1 MIEDRPERRMYRKSP
16 GRQYGYQ
23 YDPLHSQSLSRYGQ
37 QGRSDVS
44 VQSESWDGHDE
55 TGSRSN
61 RRTSGLLAPRPNPRR
76 TRQLLRQN
84 IIASKSKSPLL
95 DDTGQ
100 LDPELRGR
108 YALPDED
115 PGIYDNEVDPI
126 LYSNHRYPRTNQL
139 LSPPPEQYIEEEY
152 AEEQLAGEQLPGKE
166 LQYRDPGLGYDE
178 YENYDPLSNRLPYT
192 ESPRA
197 RSTALRVQPELPE
210 RGRRYSAPPDYDIE
224 EQEEMPARRKQKKKR
239 GLSRR
244 KLLIGAV
251 AVGGGAIAAYEL
263 APHLPQALEQA
274 GTNIEHQLQD
284 AFNKGLA
291 AGGEAVRKELI
302 NSLDTLEGVS
312 LDAAIGAAR
321 LTRIAY
327 DVFVSPLVT
336 LAATIADDFL
346 SALLGALTTARKWL
360 NQIGADNATLAALQA
375 VLQSWVNQ
383 IQSMPKKL
391 QTITDTDLDGAQAY
405 LRALQRKIQ
414 KEKDQLNSQGATP
427 TPAPKSTSTP

>member
-16 GRQYGYQ
+16 GRQYGYE

-37 QGRSDVS
+37 QGQSDVS
-44 VQSESWDGHDE
+44 VQSQSWDDRDE

-84 IIASKSKSPLL
+84 IIASKSKSGLL

-108 YALPDED
+108 YAMPDED
-115 PGIYDNEVDPI
+115 PGIYESEVDPT
-126 LYSNHRYPRTNQL
+126 LYSNRYPRTSQL
-139 LSPPPEQYIEEEY
+139 LSPPPEQYIEEEFD
-152 AEEQLAGEQLPGKE
+152 EERLAGEE
-166 LQYRDPGLGYDE
+166 LQYMNPDPGYDE
-178 YENYDPLSNRLPYT
+178 YEEYDPLANRLPYT

-197 RSTALRVQPELPE
+197 RSTALRAQPEIPE
-210 RGRRYSAPPDYDIE
+210 RGRRYNAPLDYDVE
-224 EQEEMPARRKQKKKR
+224 EQEEVPARRKQKKKK
-239 GLSRR
+239 GLTRR

-251 AVGGGAIAAYEL
+251 AVGGGAVAAYEL
-263 APHLPQALEQA
+263 VPHLPQALEQA

-360 NQIGADNATLAALQA
+360 NSIQADNATLAALQA

-383 IQSMPKKL
+383 VQNMPKRL
-391 QTITDTDLDGAQAY
+391 QTITDTDLDGAQTY
-405 LRALQRKIQ
+405 LRALQQKIQ
-414 KEKDQLNSQGATP
+414 AEQAKLNGQGTTP
-427 TPAPKSTSTP
+427 TPAPTAKPSP

>member
-1 MIEDRPERRMYRKSP
+1 MYMIEDRPERRMYRKSP

-37 QGRSDVS
+37 QGRSDAS

-84 IIASKSKSPLL
+84 IIASKSKSALL

-115 PGIYDNEVDPI
+115 PGIYESEVDPT
-126 LYSNHRYPRTNQL
+126 LYSNRYPRTSQL
-139 LSPPPEQYIEEEY
+139 LSPPPEQYIEEEFD
-152 AEEQLAGEQLPGKE
+152 EERLAGEE
-166 LQYRDPGLGYDE
+166 LQDPDLGYDE
-178 YENYDPLSNRLPYT
+178 YEDYDPLANRLPYT

-197 RSTALRVQPELPE
+197 RSTALRAQPEIPE
-210 RGRRYSAPPDYDIE
+210 HGRRYSAPLDYDVE
-224 EQEEMPARRKQKKKR
+224 EQEEVPARRKQKKKK

-251 AVGGGAIAAYEL
+251 AVGGGAVAAYEL
-263 APHLPQALEQA
+263 VPHLPQALEQA

-346 SALLGALTTARKWL
+346 SAFLGALTTARRWL
-360 NQIGADNATLAALQA
+360 TSINADNATLAALQA

-383 IQSMPKKL
+383 IQNMPKKL

-414 KEKDQLNSQGATP
+414 AEQAKLNGQGTTP
-427 TPAPKSTSTP
+427 TPAPTAKPHP

>member
-1 MIEDRPERRMYRKSP
+1 MIEDRPERKMYRKSP
-16 GRQYGYQ
+16 GRQYGYE

-37 QGRSDVS
+37 QVQSDVS
-44 VQSESWDGHDE
+44 VQSQSWDDHDE

-84 IIASKSKSPLL
+84 IIASKSKSGLL

-108 YALPDED
+108 YPMPDED
-115 PGIYDNEVDPI
+115 PGIYESEVDPT
-126 LYSNHRYPRTNQL
+126 LYSNRYPRTSQL
-139 LSPPPEQYIEEEY
+139 LSPPPEQYVEEEFD
-152 AEEQLAGEQLPGKE
+152 EEQLAGEE
-166 LQYRDPGLGYDE
+166 LQYMD
-178 YENYDPLSNRLPYT
+178 
-192 ESPRA
+192 
-197 RSTALRVQPELPE
+197 PE
-210 RGRRYSAPPDYDIE
+210 RGRRYIAPLDYDVE
-224 EQEEMPARRKQKKKR
+224 EQEEVPARRKQKKKK
-239 GLSRR
+239 GLTRR

-251 AVGGGAIAAYEL
+251 AVGGGAVAAYEL
-263 APHLPQALEQA
+263 VPHLPQALEQA

-321 LTRIAY
+321 LTRVAY

-346 SALLGALTTARKWL
+346 SAFLGALTTARKWL
-360 NQIGADNATLAALQA
+360 NSIRADNATLAALQA

-383 IQSMPKKL
+383 IQNMPKKL

-405 LRALQRKIQ
+405 LRALQKKIQ
-414 KEKDQLNSQGATP
+414 EEQAKLNGQGTTP
-427 TPAPKSTSTP
+427 TPAPTAKSHP

>member
-1 MIEDRPERRMYRKSP
+1 MIEDRPERKMYRKSP
-16 GRQYGYQ
+16 GRQYGYE

-37 QGRSDVS
+37 QGQSDVS
-44 VQSESWDGHDE
+44 VQSQSWDDHDE

-84 IIASKSKSPLL
+84 IIASKSKSGLL

-108 YALPDED
+108 YPLPDED
-115 PGIYDNEVDPI
+115 PGIYESEVDPT
-126 LYSNHRYPRTNQL
+126 LYSNRYPRTSQL
-139 LSPPPEQYIEEEY
+139 LSPPPEQYVEEEFD
-152 AEEQLAGEQLPGKE
+152 EEQLAGEE
-166 LQYRDPGLGYDE
+166 LQYMDPDPGYDE
-178 YENYDPLSNRLPYT
+178 YEEYDPLANRLPYT

-197 RSTALRVQPELPE
+197 RSTALRAQPEIPE
-210 RGRRYSAPPDYDIE
+210 RGRRYIAPLDYDVE
-224 EQEEMPARRKQKKKR
+224 EQEEVPARRKQKKKK
-239 GLSRR
+239 GLTRR

-251 AVGGGAIAAYEL
+251 AVGGGAVAAYEL
-263 APHLPQALEQA
+263 VPHLPQALEQA

-321 LTRIAY
+321 LTRVAY

-346 SALLGALTTARKWL
+346 SALLGALTTARGWL
-360 NQIGADNATLAALQA
+360 NSVQADNATLAALQA

-383 IQSMPKKL
+383 IQNMPKKL

-405 LRALQRKIQ
+405 LRALQKKIQ
-414 KEKDQLNSQGATP
+414 EEQAKLNGQGTTP
-427 TPAPKSTSTP
+427 TPAPTAKSHP

>member
-1 MIEDRPERRMYRKSP
+1 MIEDRPERKMYRKSP
-16 GRQYGYQ
+16 GRQYGYG

-37 QGRSDVS
+37 HGRSDAS
-44 VQSESWDGHDE
+44 VPSESWDSHDE
-55 TGSRSN
+55 TNSRSN

-84 IIASKSKSPLL
+84 IIASKSRSGFL

-108 YALPDED
+108 YALEDEELEM
-115 PGIYDNEVDPI
+115 YESEVDPN
-126 LYSNHRYPRTNQL
+126 LYSNHRYPRTSQL
-139 LSPPPEQYIEEEY
+139 LSPPPEQYIEEEEGFD
-152 AEEQLAGEQLPGKE
+152 EEQLAGEE
-166 LQYRDPGLGYDE
+166 AQYMDPGYEE
-178 YENYDPLSNRLPYT
+178 YEDYDPLANRLPYT

-197 RSTALRVQPELPE
+197 RSTALRAQPEVP
-210 RGRRYSAPPDYDIE
+210 GRVRHYGAPPDYDVE
-224 EQEEMPARRKQKKKR
+224 EQEEIPARRRQKKKK

-274 GTNIEHQLQD
+274 GSNIEHQLQD

-346 SALLGALTTARKWL
+346 AALLGALTQARKWL
-360 NQIGADNATLAALQA
+360 TSINADNATLAALQA

-383 IQSMPKKL
+383 IQNMPKKL
-391 QTITDTDLDGAQAY
+391 QTITETDLDGAQAY

-414 KEKDQLNSQGATP
+414 EEQAKLNGQGTTP
-427 TPAPKSTSTP
+427 TPAPTTKPHS

>member
-1 MIEDRPERRMYRKSP
+1 MYMIEDRPERRMYRKSP

-23 YDPLHSQSLSRYGQ
+23 YDPLQSQSLSRYGQ
-37 QGRSDVS
+37 QGRSDAS

-84 IIASKSKSPLL
+84 IIASKSKSALL

-115 PGIYDNEVDPI
+115 PGIYESEVDPT
-126 LYSNHRYPRTNQL
+126 LYSNRYPRTSQL
-139 LSPPPEQYIEEEY
+139 LSPPPEQYIEEEFD
-152 AEEQLAGEQLPGKE
+152 EEQLAGAE
-166 LQYRDPGLGYDE
+166 LQYMDPDPGYDE
-178 YENYDPLSNRLPYT
+178 YEDYDPLANRLPYT

-197 RSTALRVQPELPE
+197 RSTALRAQPEIPE
-210 RGRRYSAPPDYDIE
+210 RGRRYSAPLDYDVE
-224 EQEEMPARRKQKKKR
+224 EQEEVPARRKQKKKK

-251 AVGGGAIAAYEL
+251 AVGGGAVAAYEL
-263 APHLPQALEQA
+263 VPHLPQALEQA

-321 LTRIAY
+321 LTRVAY

-346 SALLGALTTARKWL
+346 SALLGALTTARRWL
-360 NQIGADNATLAALQA
+360 NSIQADNATLAALQA

-383 IQSMPKKL
+383 IQNMPKKL

-414 KEKDQLNSQGATP
+414 AEQAKLNGQGTTP
-427 TPAPKSTSTP
+427 TPAPTAKPKP

>member
-16 GRQYGYQ
+16 GRQYGYE
-23 YDPLHSQSLSRYGQ
+23 YDPLRSQSLNRYGQ
-37 QGRSDVS
+37 QGQSDAS
-44 VQSESWDGHDE
+44 VQSESWNDHDE
-55 TGSRSN
+55 TDNRSN
-61 RRTSGLLAPRPNPRR
+61 RRTSGPLAPRPNPRR

-84 IIASKSKSPLL
+84 IIASKSKSALL

-108 YALPDED
+108 YAFPGED
-115 PGIYDNEVDPI
+115 QEEVYESEVDRP
-126 LYSNHRYPRTNQL
+126 RYPRTSQL
-139 LSPPPEQYIEEEY
+139 LSPPPEQYSEDEEFD
-152 AEEQLAGEQLPGKE
+152 EEQLADEQL
-166 LQYRDPGLGYDE
+166 QYVDPDVDYDE
-178 YENYDPLSNRLPYT
+178 YEDYNDPLANRLPYT

-197 RSTALRVQPELPE
+197 RSTALRVQPEIPL
-210 RGRRYSAPPDYDIE
+210 RGRRSSTPLDYDVA
-224 EQEEMPARRKQKKKR
+224 EQEDAPARRKEKKKK

-274 GTNIEHQLQD
+274 GTNIEHQIQD
-284 AFNKGLA
+284 AFNRGLA

-346 SALLGALTTARKWL
+346 SALLGALTQARKWL
-360 NQIGADNATLAALQA
+360 GSINADNATLAALQA

-383 IQSMPKKL
+383 VQNMPKKL
-391 QTITDTDLDGAQAY
+391 QTITETDLDGAQAY

-414 KEKDQLNSQGATP
+414 EEQAKLNGQGTTP
-427 TPAPKSTSTP
+427 TPAPTSKPNP

>member
-16 GRQYGYQ
+16 GRQYGYE
-23 YDPLHSQSLSRYGQ
+23 YDPLHSQSLSRHGQ

-44 VQSESWDGHDE
+44 VQSQSWDDHEE

-84 IIASKSKSPLL
+84 IIASKSKSGLL

-108 YALPDED
+108 YPLPDED
-115 PGIYDNEVDPI
+115 PGIYESEVDPT
-126 LYSNHRYPRTNQL
+126 LYSNRYPRTSQL
-139 LSPPPEQYIEEEY
+139 LSPPPEQYVEEEFD
-152 AEEQLAGEQLPGKE
+152 AEQLAGEE
-166 LQYRDPGLGYDE
+166 LQYMNPDPDYDE
-178 YENYDPLSNRLPYT
+178 YEEYDPLANRLPYT

-197 RSTALRVQPELPE
+197 RSTALRAQPEIPE
-210 RGRRYSAPPDYDIE
+210 RGRRYGAPLDYDVE
-224 EQEEMPARRKQKKKR
+224 EQEEVPARRKQKKKK
-239 GLSRR
+239 GLTRR

-251 AVGGGAIAAYEL
+251 AVGGGAVAAYEL
-263 APHLPQALEQA
+263 VPHLPQALEQA

-321 LTRIAY
+321 LTRVAY

-346 SALLGALTTARKWL
+346 SAFLGALTTARKWL
-360 NQIGADNATLAALQA
+360 NQIGADNATLIALQA
-375 VLQSWVNQ
+375 VLQSWVDQVHN
-383 IQSMPKKL
+383 MPKKL

-405 LRALQRKIQ
+405 LRALQQKIQ
-414 KEKDQLNSQGATP
+414 AEQAKLNGQGTTP
-427 TPAPKSTSTP
+427 TPAPTAKPHS

>member
-23 YDPLHSQSLSRYGQ
+23 YDPLQSQSLSRYGQ
-37 QGRSDVS
+37 QGRSDAS

-84 IIASKSKSPLL
+84 IIASKSKSALL

-115 PGIYDNEVDPI
+115 PGIYESEVDPT
-126 LYSNHRYPRTNQL
+126 LYSNRYPRTSQL
-139 LSPPPEQYIEEEY
+139 LSPPPEQYIEEEFD
-152 AEEQLAGEQLPGKE
+152 EERLAGEE
-166 LQYRDPGLGYDE
+166 LQDPDLGYDE
-178 YENYDPLSNRLPYT
+178 YEDYDPLANRLPYT

-197 RSTALRVQPELPE
+197 RSTALRAQPEIPE
-210 RGRRYSAPPDYDIE
+210 RGRRYSAPLDYDVE
-224 EQEEMPARRKQKKKR
+224 EQEEVPARRKQKKKK

-251 AVGGGAIAAYEL
+251 AVGGGAVAAYEL
-263 APHLPQALEQA
+263 VPHLPQALEQA

-346 SALLGALTTARKWL
+346 SAFLGALTTARRWL
-360 NQIGADNATLAALQA
+360 TSINADNATLAALQA

-383 IQSMPKKL
+383 IQNMPKKL

-414 KEKDQLNSQGATP
+414 AEQAKLNGQGTTP
-427 TPAPKSTSTP
+427 TPAPTAKPHS

>member
-16 GRQYGYQ
+16 GRQYGYE
-23 YDPLHSQSLSRYGQ
+23 YNPLRSQSLSRYGQ

-44 VQSESWDGHDE
+44 VQSESWNDHDE
-55 TGSRSN
+55 TSSRSN
-61 RRTSGLLAPRPNPRR
+61 RRTSGLLAHRPNPRR

-115 PGIYDNEVDPI
+115 PGIYESEVDPN
-126 LYSNHRYPRTNQL
+126 LYSNHRYPRTSQL
-139 LSPPPEQYIEEEY
+139 LSPPPEQYIEED
-152 AEEQLAGEQLPGKE
+152 EEQLAGEE
-166 LQYRDPGLGYDE
+166 LQYRDPRDPDLGYDE
-178 YENYDPLSNRLPYT
+178 YEDYDPLANRLPYT

-197 RSTALRVQPELPE
+197 RSTALRAQPELPE
-210 RGRRYSAPPDYDIE
+210 RGRRYSAPPDYDVE
-224 EQEEMPARRKQKKKR
+224 EQEEVPARRKQKKKR

-383 IQSMPKKL
+383 VQNMPKKL

-405 LRALQRKIQ
+405 LAALQRKIQ
-414 KEKDQLNSQGATP
+414 AEQAKLNGQGTTP
-427 TPAPKSTSTP
+427 TPAPTAKPK